1 MINRSFMTQPEV
13 PETRFRFQWKQ
24 ILFISLLATGLFAGG
39 HFYYMHQKD
48 DILNIHKELLSAVA
62 SFKVNEIE
70 KWIDERKAECSYLAG
85 SERFSSNFGTLL
97 KKPSDPASKATM
109 AGWLD
114 PIRKNHEYNN
124 IVLYNDRGKIIYILL
139 EKTPGPWVSDLSQA
153 ETIVLNTGEIH
164 LSEMI
169 KQGNEKPYLTTS
181 IALKDKGVLL
191 GYARF
196 FIDPLKNLFPALAAW
211 PVKRTTAENIL
222 LHHDASA
229 TYYLS
234 GSILKP
240 DTVIAFTR
248 PSSMD
253 EVSQTVPLKGSLILY
268 DAKDYRGFPVMA
280 EIRHISGTN
289 WWLLCKIDK
298 SELIAPLHK
307 GALNLVIYI
316 LVLVILLATS
326 AALIWKSQQLQYYRS
341 HFRFKQKSQVDEE
354 QIRYMNA
361 LLQEI
366 SDAIITFDKEMIIQS
381 WNKGA
386 ERIYGWKAEEVIGK
400 FGGGSLRVD
409 FPGAGRAG
417 IFEELNRNGSWKGE
431 LVHKRKDGSTAYVLS
446 STSQLKD
453 DAGNALGL
461 ITINK
466 DISDVIQS
474 EKVKGAVYRISELA
488 HSAKDLSDLFANIH
502 IVIGDL
508 MDARN
513 LFIALLEQDGETITF
528 PYFIDE
534 KDPPPASRKRG
545 NSLTD
550 IVLRTGRHLL
560 ARPEDIQYFIDRGI
574 IEMKGTPAI
583 DWLGVPLKIDKD
595 VIGVMVIQSYN
606 PKVRFGDH
614 ETDVLIF
621 VSEQIALSI
630 QRMKMQQELVVQ
642 KQKAEVSSKLTSSL
656 LANMNHELRTPM
668 NGILGF
674 AEILTNDLLDPEA
687 RTKAENILISGR
699 RLMDTLDAIMDLSHL
714 ESDKLTRKFVPISI
728 KKSLLKV
735 LSNYEP
741 LIKRKNLSL
750 NLNVPAYLQILGDD
764 YLLQHLLRCLIDNAV
779 KYTEK
784 GSITIE
790 AGESEAN
797 RPGMIEISV
806 KDTGIGIS
814 KENFDLVFETF
825 RQVSEGYG
833 RKFEGSGLGL
843 TISKK
848 IVTLLN
854 GEIKLKSKTGEGS
867 EFIVVL
873 PSAGQVFSEITE
885 PAVNKVQEK
894 KGLSRELTSIPS
906 VLVVEDNLVN
916 LQLLTLYIQDSCT
929 AFSALDAKAAIENAR
944 QKHFDLILMDINLGP
959 GLDGIQAMLEIR
971 KLGDYKTVPI
981 VALTGYAS
989 IGDRD
994 RLISLG
1000 FSGYL
1005 PKPVTKD
1012 VLLNLIDEMIRA

>member
-1 MINRSFMTQPEV
+1 MTKPEI

-24 ILFISLLATGLFAGG
+24 LVFISLLAIGLFAGG
-39 HFYYMHQKD
+39 HFYYTHQKN
-48 DILNIHKELLSAVA
+48 DILRIHKELLSAVS
-62 SFKVNEIE
+62 SFKVDEIE
-70 KWIDERKAECSYLAG
+70 KWIGERKAECSYLAV
-85 SERFSSNFGTLL
+85 STEFISDFVELL
-97 KKPSDPASKATM
+97 KQPSNQEQRLEIAN
-109 AGWLD
+109 WLD
-114 PIRKNHEYNN
+114 PIRRNHEYNN
-124 IVLYNDRGKIIYILL
+124 IVLYDSKGKRIFSLQDTVSCPCNDDMSSSDAQGL
-139 EKTPGPWVSDLSQA
+139 VS
-153 ETIVLNTGEIH
+153 GEIH
-164 LSEMI
+164 LSEMLRQ
-169 KQGNEKPYLTTS
+169 KDKRPYLTTS
-181 IALKDKGVLL
+181 VALKDKGVLL
-191 GYARF
+191 GFARF
-196 FIDPLKNLFPALAAW
+196 FIDPSKNLFPSLAAW

-222 LHHDASA
+222 LHHDVSS

-234 GSILKP
+234 GSALRP

-248 PSSMD
+248 PSSVD
-253 EVSQTVPLKGSLILY
+253 EISRTVPLSGSLVLY
-268 DAKDYRGFPVMA
+268 DAKDYRGFAVLA

-298 SELIAPLHK
+298 SELTAPLQK
-307 GALNLVIYI
+307 GAVNLGLYI
-316 LVLVILLATS
+316 LIFIIVVTTS
-326 AALIWKSQQLQYYRS
+326 AALIWKSQQLQYYRT
-341 HFRFKQKSQVDEE
+341 HFKLQQKSQIDEE

-366 SDAIITFDKEMIIQS
+366 SDAIITFDMEMIIQS

-386 ERIYGWKAEEVIGK
+386 ERIYGWQSDEVVGK

-417 IFEELNRNGSWKGE
+417 IFEELNQNGSWKGE
-431 LVHKRKDGSTAYVLS
+431 LVHRRKDGSTAYVLS

-453 DAGNALGL
+453 ENGKALGI

-466 DISDVIQS
+466 DISDVVQS
-474 EKVKGAVYRISELA
+474 EKIKGAVYRISELA

-513 LFIALLEQDGETITF
+513 LFIALLEQDGETISF

-534 KDPPPASRKRG
+534 KDPPPASRKKG
-545 NSLTD
+545 NTLTD
-550 IVLRTGRHLL
+550 IVLRTGKHLL
-560 ARPEDIQYFIDRGI
+560 AKPEDIQYFVDRGI
-574 IEMKGTPAI
+574 IEMRGTPAI
-583 DWLGVPLKIDKD
+583 DWLGVPLKIDKE
-595 VIGVMVIQSYN
+595 VIGVMVVQSYN
-606 PKVRFGDH
+606 PKIRYGDH
-614 ETDVLIF
+614 EVDVLIF

-674 AEILTNDLLDPEA
+674 AEILTNDLIDPDA

-728 KKSLLKV
+728 KKTLFKV

-750 NLNVPAYLQILGDD
+750 NLNVPAFMHILGDE
-764 YLLQHLLRCLIDNAV
+764 YLLQHLFRCLIDNAV
-779 KYTEK
+779 KYTER

-790 AGESEAN
+790 ARDAREKGN
-797 RPGMIEISV
+797 GMIEISV
-806 KDTGIGIS
+806 KDTGIGIAQ
-814 KENFDLVFETF
+814 ENFDLIFETF

-843 TISKK
+843 SISKK

-867 EFIVVL
+867 EFILSL
-873 PSAGQVFSEITE
+873 PSAGTSFNDTVEVISTKTHQITQS
-885 PAVNKVQEK
+885 V
-894 KGLSRELTSIPS
+894 REATNNPS

-916 LQLLTLYIQDSCT
+916 QQLLILYVQDMCN
-929 AFSALDAKAAIENAR
+929 AFSALDAKSAIESAR
-944 QKHFDLILMDINLGP
+944 QKQFDLILMDINLGP

-971 KLGDYKTVPI
+971 KLSNYRNIPI

-1000 FSGYL
+1000 FTGYL

-1012 VLLNLIDEMIRA
+1012 VLIGLIEEMIKT

>member
-1 MINRSFMTQPEV
+1 MELADLPDNK
-13 PETRFRFQWKQ
+13 FRLHWKQ
-24 ILFISLLATGLFAGG
+24 FMFVFLLVAGLFAGG
-39 HFYYMHQKD
+39 HFYYHSQKD
-48 DILNIHKELLSAVA
+48 DILKIHKEFLSAIS
-62 SFKVNEIE
+62 SFKVHEINN
-70 KWIDERKAECSYLAG
+70 WIEERKAEGAYIA
-85 SERFSSNFGTLL
+85 SSPEFISHFVKLL
-97 KKPSDPASKATM
+97 KAPEGLENRQAIHN
-109 AGWLD
+109 WLE
-114 PIRKNHEYNN
+114 PIRRNHDYSN
-124 IVLYNDRGKIIYILL
+124 IVLFDSNGRRVFNLVGNND
-139 EKTPGPWVSDLSQA
+139 GPWADGLTKAEKSHLIPGKVILSDVRKFRDGKL
-153 ETIVLNTGEIH
+153 
-164 LSEMI
+164 
-169 KQGNEKPYLTTS
+169 YLTSSTVL
-181 IALKDKGVLL
+181 AQNGVFL
-191 GYARF
+191 GYAVF
-196 FIDPLKNLFPALAAW
+196 FIDPSGNLFPTLASW
-211 PVKRTTAENIL
+211 PVKRITAENIL
-222 LHHDASA
+222 LHHDARS
-229 TYYLS
+229 TFYLS
-234 GSILKP
+234 GSRINP
-240 DTVIAFTR
+240 DTIIAFKT
-248 PSSMD
+248 PSPVD
-253 EVSQTVPLKGSLILY
+253 EICKTIPLSGSLMLS
-268 DAKDYRGFPVMA
+268 DSKDYRGMPVLA
-280 EIRHISGTN
+280 ELRHIEGTN
-289 WWLLCKIDK
+289 WWIICKIDK
-298 SELIAPLHK
+298 SELTAPLQK
-307 GALNLVIYI
+307 SALNLVLYI
-316 LVLVILLATS
+316 AIFVLVITIS
-326 AALIWKSQQLQYYRS
+326 AALIWKNQQLEHYRS
-341 HFRFKQKSQVDEE
+341 RFKFQQKSQMDEE

-366 SDAIITFDKEMIIQS
+366 SDAIITFDRDMIIQS

-386 ERIYGWKAEEVIGK
+386 ERIYGWKAEEVVGK

-417 IFEELNRNGSWKGE
+417 IFEELAQKGTWKGE
-431 LVHKRKDGSTAYVLS
+431 LVHKRKDGSTAYILS

-453 DAGNALGL
+453 EQGNALGI

-474 EKVKGAVYRISELA
+474 EKVQGAVYRISELA
-488 HSAKDLSDLFANIH
+488 HSAKDLNDLFANIH

-508 MDARN
+508 MDAHN
-513 LFIALLEQDGETITF
+513 LFIALVEQDGKTISF

-534 KDPPPASRKRG
+534 KDPPPAPRKRG
-545 NSLTD
+545 NTLTD
-550 IVLRTGRHLL
+550 IVLRTGKHLL
-560 ARPEDIQYFIDRGI
+560 AKPEDIQYFVDRGI
-574 IEMKGTPAI
+574 IETKGTLAI

-595 VIGVMVIQSYN
+595 VIGVMVVQSYN
-606 PKVRFGDH
+606 PKIRYGDH
-614 ETDVLIF
+614 EVDVLIF

-687 RTKAENILISGR
+687 RAKAENILISGR

-714 ESDKLTRKFVPISI
+714 ESDKVNRKFLPLSI

-741 LIKRKNLSL
+741 LINRKNLRL
-750 NLNVPAYLQILGDD
+750 NLNVPAFMQILADD

-779 KYTEK
+779 KYTEE

-790 AGESEAN
+790 ATELRESGKDSIA
-797 RPGMIEISV
+797 ISV
-806 KDTGIGIS
+806 KDTGIGIAE
-814 KENFDLVFETF
+814 ENFDLIFETF

-843 TISKK
+843 SISRK
-848 IVTLLN
+848 IAILLN
-854 GEIKLKSKTGEGS
+854 GEIRLKSKIGEGS
-867 EFIVVL
+867 EFVVIL
-873 PSAGQVFSEITE
+873 PSAGIPFEQVPAPVTE
-885 PAVNKVQEK
+885 KVAEKHAPTSGSINYPA
-894 KGLSRELTSIPS
+894 

-916 LQLLTLYIQDSCT
+916 LQLLTLYIQDTCM
-929 AFSALDAKAAIENAR
+929 AYSALDAKAAIESSR

-971 KLGDYKTVPI
+971 KLTEYKNVPI

-1012 VLLNLIDEMIRA
+1012 VLLGLIDEMIRA